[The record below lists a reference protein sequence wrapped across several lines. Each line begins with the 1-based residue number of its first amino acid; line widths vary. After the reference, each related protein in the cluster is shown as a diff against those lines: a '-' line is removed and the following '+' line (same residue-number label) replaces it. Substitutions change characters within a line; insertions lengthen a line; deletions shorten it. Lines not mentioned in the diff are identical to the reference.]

1 MGHARARKVPAR
13 LVEDEEYQLRHERV
27 AGIDVAKAKADV
39 CTRLPPAREGGR
51 RGSRVEEVP
60 ATAGEVLAL
69 AGRLLADRVELV
81 VMEAT
86 SDYWRIWFYLLEG
99 AGLRVQ
105 LVNSRHARQLAGRPK
120 TDPLTELTGAVSQV
134 GGQVVIWLA
143 TVARHDH
150 RRRSAAGLGPACG
163 AAARVA

>member
-1 MGHARARKVPAR
+1 MGHARARKVPAQ
-13 LVEDEEYQLRHERV
+13 LVEDEDYQLRYERV

-60 ATAGEVLAL
+60 ATAREVLAL

-86 SDYWRIWFYLLEG
+86 SDYVRSEG
-99 AGLRVQ
+99 A
-105 LVNSRHARQLAGRPK
+105 
-120 TDPLTELTGAVSQV
+120 
-134 GGQVVIWLA
+134 
-143 TVARHDH
+143 
-150 RRRSAAGLGPACG
+150 
-163 AAARVA
+163 